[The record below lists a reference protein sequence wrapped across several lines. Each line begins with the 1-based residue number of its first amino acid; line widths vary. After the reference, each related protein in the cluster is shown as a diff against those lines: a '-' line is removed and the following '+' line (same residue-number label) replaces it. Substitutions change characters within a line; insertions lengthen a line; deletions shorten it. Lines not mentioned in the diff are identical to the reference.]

1 MTDPT
6 RIRPEMVDAY
16 RTTEYRVA
24 WGGRSFVLR
33 IGVASADLRA
43 LYAETRRAT
52 ALFITADNPGGARCS
67 DAANAAAHARLHAD
81 LAALRLPF
89 AAGEGAGT
97 DPANPWPAEKSFL
110 VLGIDK
116 EAARHWGHRFG
127 QNAIV
132 WAGPDAVPELVL
144 LR

>member
-6 RIRPEMVDAY
+6 RIRPEVVDAY

-67 DAANAAAHARLHAD
+67 DAANAAAPNPHAQVRSMS
-81 LAALRLPF
+81 RRETGRGWKFPQWVI
-89 AAGEGAGT
+89 AGT
-97 DPANPWPAEKSFL
+97 
-110 VLGIDK
+110 
-116 EAARHWGHRFG
+116 
-127 QNAIV
+127 
-132 WAGPDAVPELVL
+132 
-144 LR
+144 